1 MARKFKQFVERPKP
15 RKRPGRHTKRLNKH
29 KKRQMKGCPYFLGYY
44 IIRMKDKIITIKP
57 KNITQKQWV
66 NFILELNLMKKAWKP
81 YGVDVEIKAP
91 GIKKTILWG
100 NKIGGQIS
108 EQS

>member
-1 MARKFKQFVERPKP
+1 
-15 RKRPGRHTKRLNKH
+15 
-29 KKRQMKGCPYFLGYY
+29 
-44 IIRMKDKIITIKP
+44 MKDKIITLKTE
-57 KNITQKQWV
+57 NISQKQWV
-66 NFILELNLMKKAWKP
+66 NLLLELNLMKKAWKP
-81 YGVDVEIKAP
+81 YGVDITIQAP